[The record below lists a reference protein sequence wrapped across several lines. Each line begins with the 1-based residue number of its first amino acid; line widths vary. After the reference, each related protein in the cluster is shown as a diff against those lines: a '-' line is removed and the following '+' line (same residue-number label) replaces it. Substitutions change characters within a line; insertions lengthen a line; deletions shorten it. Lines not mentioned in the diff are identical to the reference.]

1 MVIGENTRV
10 ALALQRTLATQPELT
25 NDDKITLLLATVN
38 HMMNALNIALSKLD
52 VLSNLVNVHT
62 NNGIGANPLVPTNYD
77 KLVTAVDSQGRII
90 SYTFTLKSALVSV
103 TTVTYNTDGSIS
115 YSVTP
120 SISIGQIVTTPAP
133 GNSFSCGLDLTS
145 TT

>member
-1 MVIGENTRV
+1 
-10 ALALQRTLATQPELT
+10 
-25 NDDKITLLLATVN
+25 
-38 HMMNALNIALSKLD
+38 MNALNIALSKLD
-52 VLSNLVNVHT
+52 VLSNLVNVDT